1 MRFSII
7 ARVILILEY
16 NTYILL
22 KRFDTS
28 SSYSPSQPGELQISQ
43 PLPPPL
49 PLAQMKGSN
58 ACGLLEGRD
67 IEASN

>member
-28 SSYSPSQPGELQISQ
+28 SSYSPFQPGELQISQ
-43 PLPPPL
+43 PLPPL

>member
-7 ARVILILEY
+7 ARVILLIKNITLVFCSKDL
-16 NTYILL
+16 T
-22 KRFDTS
+22 
-28 SSYSPSQPGELQISQ
+28 
-43 PLPPPL
+43 LPVHIPPL
-49 PLAQMKGSN
+49 PLAQMKESN

>member
-7 ARVILILEY
+7 ARVILLIKNITLVFCSKDLTLPVHIPHPSQESF
-16 NTYILL
+16 
-22 KRFDTS
+22 KFP
-28 SSYSPSQPGELQISQ
+28 SPS
-43 PLPPPL
+43 PPL

>member
-1 MRFSII
+1 MHFSII

-43 PLPPPL
+43 PLPHL

-58 ACGLLEGRD
+58 ACRLLEGRD